1 MASTRQST
9 LLPYLVALAAIVSLV
24 GLFLWHR
31 NIRLN
36 LEQELESAAFD
47 LRQSRDFTT
56 DMRIERDSLRHQLQI
71 IEDETSESKGMT
83 ISLGARNRQLAREIA
98 EVRTINQAHDRTI
111 GRLNSEAAR
120 LKRELIDVKT
130 AAPLSERDYQAQ
142 VTRYEE
148 AIEGLNLR
156 IYTLENELSSR
167 SVTEKGPPPPDPEEI
182 APSNLKG
189 AVVQVGPGSSF
200 VVLNIGTD
208 DGAVEG
214 LLMFLRRRER
224 TVARV
229 QLTDVRLGYTIAHIL
244 PDSPTGTIRIGDVA
258 AR

>member
-9 LLPYLVALAAIVSLV
+9 LLPYLVALAALVSLV

-47 LRQSRDFTT
+47 LKQSRDFTT

-83 ISLGARNRQLAREIA
+83 ISLEARNRQLAREIA

-167 SVTEKGPPPPDPEEI
+167 PVAEKGPPPPDPEEI
-182 APSNLKG
+182 APPNLKG

-244 PDSPTGTIRIGDVA
+244 PDSPTGTIRVGDVA